1 MRRLCALALLL
12 TVSGCV
18 APSARLSFP
27 TAPVSSTSTER
38 RYDMDRDGRI
48 DFVFAA
54 DESGRFDVLAYDDDQ
69 DGTTDRVYRISD
81 YAPGTVPHLIILLDS
96 IPYEIAAERW
106 REGNWSWFDPPR
118 KVIPPFPT
126 MSPVIFTRLIGAE
139 PLPAPINEYYD
150 RVRGRKKS
158 RLCERVFGSVNPWE
172 RRLHYRLKYWENG
185 LAFLYPRRWLRVDL
199 ARSKRAFERSADRVT
214 LVYLA
219 STSGMLSQHG
229 AEGAHECLDGLE
241 QLSLQ
246 LLYERRGAV
255 TISALAD
262 HGHLLRGGERIDVPR
277 MLKDAGFR
285 PTNRLRV
292 DDDVVVDQDGLVNF
306 AGVHTPRAKD
316 VAETLAS
323 HPEIELVIWLDG
335 DRVMV
340 RGPRG
345 SAAVEHRDGRYR
357 YTVIDQDVLT
367 LEPVIDRLA
376 AEGKAD
382 SDGFIASRDWF
393 DATIDHE
400 WPDAPYRLWE
410 AFHGLV
416 IHTPDVML
424 TTAPGYY
431 VGAPM
436 FDRFIDMAST
446 HGGLN
451 QQDSATFV
459 MTMTGRALRP
469 MRSGEV
475 LPTIEPE
482 YDPSILRR

>member
-1 MRRLCALALLL
+1 MDPSDTIHDVAIVGGGPAGATAALCCARRGLSTVVLERESHPRFHIGESLLPRNQTLLRELGLLHRLDRIPRVPKFGASFVMGDAAEPADFWFAAGPQGEESYTFSIERAPFDEMLAGAARAAGACIRERVRVKSIERLADGDVHLATTDGPVRSRVLLDASGQG
-12 TVSGCV
+12 TVVGRHLGTRRGLPDLKRV
-18 APSARLSFP
+18 ACFAHF
-27 TAPVSSTSTER
+27 TGVER
-38 RYDMDRDGRI
+38 RAGRLGGSPI
-48 DFVFAA
+48 IVMC
-54 DESGRFDVLAYDDDQ
+54 DEGWFW
-69 DGTTDRVYRISD
+69 
-81 YAPGTVPHLIILLDS
+81 S
-96 IPYEIAAERW
+96 IP
-106 REGNWSWFDPPR
+106 
-118 KVIPPFPT
+118 
-126 MSPVIFTRLIGAE
+126 
-139 PLPAPINEYYD
+139 
-150 RVRGRKKS
+150 
-158 RLCERVFGSVNPWE
+158 
-172 RRLHYRLKYWENG
+172 
-185 LAFLYPRRWLRVDL
+185 
-199 ARSKRAFERSADRVT
+199 
-214 LVYLA
+214 
-219 STSGMLSQHG
+219 
-229 AEGAHECLDGLE
+229 

-246 LLYERRGAV
+246 LLYERRGEV

-285 PTNRLRV
+285 PTNRLRG

-306 AGVHTPRAKD
+306 AGVHTSRAKD

-340 RGPRG
+340 RGARG

-357 YTVIDQDVLT
+357 YTVIDHDVLT
-367 LEPVIDRLA
+367 LGPVSDRLA

-400 WPDAPYRLWE
+400 WPDAPFRLWE

-431 VGAPM
+431 VGAPV

-475 LPTIEPE
+475 IPTIEPE